1 MKGKMKKTDWKYL
14 VDTLLFICI
23 TGIVFIGV
31 LLGFVIAEGPTVI
44 EREKYFLGLH
54 RHQWGHIHLYLS
66 LTFTLLVIIHLI
78 LSWSWIKGKARHL
91 FKNKWS
97 LALMLTVFVS
107 ISVPFLFWVFTPKNS
122 PAYKGYGIKEGERT
136 RPNRSL
142 KERHAIPKDRIFQD
156 EEIIKMPETKD
167 KASLDKTNK
176 IEHEEKLIRGQ
187 RAKDTSGI
195 LITGKMTLLEIE
207 KKTGVPAKKIIDKLR
222 LPSDIPLDETL
233 GILRKK
239 YFFTMQEVRDVVSSL
254 VEESDK

>member
-1 MKGKMKKTDWKYL
+1 MKKTDWKYL

-23 TGIVFIGV
+23 TGIAFIGF
-31 LLGFVIAEGPTVI
+31 LLGFIISEGPTVF

-66 LTFTLLVIIHLI
+66 LAFILLVIIHLI
-78 LSWSWIKGKARHL
+78 LSWSWIKGKARRL
-91 FKNKWS
+91 FKSKWS

-107 ISVPFLFWVFTPKNS
+107 ISVPFLFWAFTPKNS
-122 PAYKGYGIKEGERT
+122 PSYKGYGIKEGEIT
-136 RPNRSL
+136 GPNKTLEES
-142 KERHAIPKDRIFQD
+142 HIVPKDRIFQD
-156 EEIIKMPETKD
+156 EERIKMPETKD
-167 KASLDKTNK
+167 KASLDETNEV
-176 IEHEEKLIRGQ
+176 EHEEKFIRGQ

-207 KKTGVPAKKIIDKLR
+207 EKTGVPARKVADKLK

-239 YFFTMQEVRDVVSSL
+239 YFFTMQEVRDIVSSL
-254 VEESDK
+254 VEER